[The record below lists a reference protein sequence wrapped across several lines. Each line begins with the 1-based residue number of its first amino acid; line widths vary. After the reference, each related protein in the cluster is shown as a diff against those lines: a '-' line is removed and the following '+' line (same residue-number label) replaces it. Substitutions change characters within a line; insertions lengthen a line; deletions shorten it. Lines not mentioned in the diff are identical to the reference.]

1 MRVERIRVDAFGR
14 LHGLDTGPEPLGQ
27 LVVVCGP
34 NEAGKTTLFHF
45 MGTLLYGFAPAT
57 RDAHPYTPWSGAEAA
72 GWARIRLADGR
83 CWEVHRQ
90 LRSGPTGSLV
100 RDGAAEELRNRTL
113 PCAEHVPP
121 AVFRQVYAITLSEL
135 AGLDGAGWNRIQER
149 LIVALGAPDLRPARA
164 VAEELE
170 QEAAQLWRPNRRGR
184 QLIREQRSRLRELA
198 AHRREVAGADQD
210 LRGRVRER
218 DRARAELAGARAERE
233 SAKLYV
239 ERFGAL
245 LTVRSA
251 LARIHALEQE
261 AGPAEALAT
270 LPAQP
275 ARRLEELTEQ
285 LRAQRSR
292 VDQATHDAETARHN
306 FEALPPVDA
315 RLLERVP
322 EVDRVTARVQAAGW
336 TRARSG
342 QLQQET
348 RELEAQLETEARDL
362 FTVPWE
368 RLALDRLRA
377 FPAAELRTL
386 ARELEEARAR
396 LDARREAEREI
407 DRRTIEDSARGSVP
421 RVSPAWALL
430 VLGLGAVLLL
440 LGRVIGGPAADASI
454 GMLIAGAL
462 AFGAGSV
469 LLASALRRPRSTAP
483 PLPSETPLLQDAVD
497 EAERALAGLLVG
509 LPMRDGLVQRAP
521 AQIAVGLERLQHTI
535 RQRRDRE
542 GELAGLREQETDL
555 GREVSAL
562 ALECGV
568 HVPEDALAAAH
579 LLASTTAEAKRR
591 HSATERAVEE
601 LARLARQR
609 DREMEAFDRLA
620 TEESGLTGRLSEL
633 ANGNPVVGLS
643 VFRTRT
649 EAAAGAARLR
659 RDLEAAHPDLD
670 ELRERIRA
678 AEADGEE
685 WIVNDH
691 ALTSRRVLIEELDEH
706 IEDLIAHTTALD
718 GEIDALAAGETLDRV
733 DGEIQVLDEEVR
745 RLERERD
752 RRYVL
757 ARLIREADRRFREE
771 HQPALVRRAGEYL
784 ATITGGRYERVL
796 VADGTSEGSFML
808 RGAEGMH
815 PVEVA
820 LPLSTATREQVYLAL
835 RLAAVD
841 HLDQE
846 GERLPL
852 FLDETLVNWDP
863 SRQDRGLA
871 LLARLAQDRQ
881 LFVFTCHPGV
891 AAALAR
897 QGAVVV
903 TLDVP

>member
-184 QLIREQRSRLRELA
+184 QLIREQRSHLRELA

>member
-45 MGTLLYGFAPAT
+45 MGTMLYGFAPAT
-57 RDAHPYTPWSGAEAA
+57 RDAHPYTPWSGAEPA
-72 GWARIRLADGR
+72 GWARIRLTDGR
-83 CWEVHRQ
+83 CWEVHRL

-100 RDGAAEELRNRTL
+100 RDGTAEELRNRTL

-121 AVFRQVYAITLSEL
+121 AVFRQVYAVTLSEL

-164 VAEELE
+164 GAEELE

-184 QLIREQRSRLRELA
+184 QLIREQRNRMRELA

-218 DRARAELAGARAERE
+218 DRAKAELAGARAERE

-239 ERFGAL
+239 ERFGPL
-245 LTVRSA
+245 LTVRSS

-261 AGPAEALAT
+261 AGPVETLAT

-275 ARRLEELTEQ
+275 ARRLGELTEQ

-292 VDQATHDAETARHN
+292 LDQATHDAETARHN
-306 FEALPPVDA
+306 FEALQPVDA
-315 RLLERVP
+315 RLLERGAD
-322 EVDRVTARVQAAGW
+322 VDRVTARVQAAGW

-342 QLQQET
+342 QLRQEM
-348 RELEAQLETEARDL
+348 RELEAGLETEASDL

-377 FPAAELRTL
+377 FPTTELRTK

-407 DRRTIEDSARGSVP
+407 DRRTIEDSARGSG
-421 RVSPAWALL
+421 RRISPAWALL
-430 VLGLGAVLLL
+430 GLGAALLL
-440 LGRVIGGPAADASI
+440 LGRVSSGPVADAST
-454 GMLIAGAL
+454 GLLIAGAL
-462 AFGAGSV
+462 ALGAGSV
-469 LLASALRRPRSTAP
+469 LLASALRRTRSPAP
-483 PLPSETPLLQDAVD
+483 PLPSETPPLQDAVD

-509 LPMRDGLVQRAP
+509 LPMRDGLIRRAP
-521 AQIAVGLERLQHTI
+521 AQIAMGLERLQHTI
-535 RQRRDRE
+535 RRRRDRE
-542 GELAGLREQETDL
+542 GELADLREQETDL
-555 GREVSAL
+555 GREVAAL

-579 LLASTTAEAKRR
+579 LLGSTTAEAKRR
-591 HSATERAVEE
+591 HSASERSVEE

-609 DREMEAFDRLA
+609 DRETEAFDRLA
-620 TEESGLTGRLSEL
+620 AEEGELTSRLSEL
-633 ANGNPVVGLS
+633 GSGNPQEGLR

-659 RDLEAAHPDLD
+659 RDLEAAHPDLE
-670 ELRERIRA
+670 ELQERIRG

-685 WIVNDH
+685 WIVNDL
-691 ALTSRRVLIEELDEH
+691 ALAGRRVRIEELDEH

-718 GEIDALAAGETLDRV
+718 GEIDPLGAGETLDRV

-784 ATITGGRYERVL
+784 AMITGGRYERVL
-796 VADGTSEGSFML
+796 VADGTGEGSFML
-808 RGAEGMH
+808 RGGEGMP

-835 RLAAVD
+835 RLSAVD

-871 LLARLAQDRQ
+871 LLTRLARDRQ
-881 LFVFTCHPGV
+881 LFVFTCHPEV
-891 AAALAR
+891 AATLAA
-897 QGAVVV
+897 QGARVV
-903 TLDVP
+903 TLDEPQ

>member
-261 AGPAEALAT
+261 AGPAVALAT

-386 ARELEEARAR
+386 ARELEEGRAR